1 MSTSPPDEPASAREE
16 AVYVG
21 LVGIGLAVLLR
32 FPVLRNLRTSVPE
45 DVGDPLLQTWQ
56 LAWGAHA
63 LTSSPADPWDANT
76 FWPLERS
83 LAFSDALL
91 GYAPLGVLFGEGAQA
106 GLVRYNVLFLL
117 SYALAFTGAYALA
130 RQLGASRLASGAA
143 GIGFAYAPWHFAQEG
158 HLHVISAGGIPLA
171 LALLARG
178 HGYGRAGPVR
188 PGLIVAGW
196 AVATWQVTLGFALGL
211 QLAYLLLVLG
221 VAFGGCW
228 LLARRRATAQPL
240 TRSLVLANLGGG
252 LLFAGVSLLLARPYL
267 QVAQDHPG
275 AARTL
280 GDLELFSPPFR
291 SYLTAPED
299 SWLWG
304 ELHAGLRDGLSFPP
318 EMTLAVGGM
327 LVVLAVTGLLSRGWP
342 LRRRLAIAGGVGVL
356 LVLGTGVQGPWGG
369 RFTYLPLFEHAPG
382 FDGIRTPG
390 RLVVPATL
398 GLALLAAAGTDLL
411 RTAARSNAAA
421 GRGIGAL
428 ALALVL
434 VESLGTT
441 PVPEAPGLPAALR
454 DAQGPLLVLPSDG
467 FHDNW
472 AMYWSSAGLY
482 PIVNGNSGF
491 TPAFL
496 EGIRQGTQSFPDAA
510 SVELLQQVG
519 VRQVVL
525 LPAYAGGSPWEAA
538 HLKPVDGLPVTR
550 RQVGE
555 AVVYDLSP

>member
-1 MSTSPPDEPASAREE
+1 M
-16 AVYVG
+16 YVG
-21 LVGIGLAVLLR
+21 LIGIGLAVLLR

-63 LTSSPADPWDANT
+63 LTTAPTDPWDANA

-106 GLVRYNVLFLL
+106 ALVRYNVLFLL

-130 RQLGASRLASGAA
+130 RQLGASRLGSGVA

-221 VAFGGCW
+221 IVFGGCW
-228 LLARRRATAQPL
+228 LLARRRRTAHPL
-240 TRSLVLANLGGG
+240 TRPLVLANLGGG
-252 LLFAGVSLLLARPYL
+252 LLFAGVSLLFAMPYL

-275 AARTL
+275 AARTI

-327 LVVLAVTGLLSRGWP
+327 LVVLAVTGLLARGWP
-342 LRRRLAIAGGVGVL
+342 LRRRLAIAAGVVVL

-411 RTAARSNAAA
+411 RGAARRNAAA
-421 GRGIGAL
+421 SRGIGAL
-428 ALALVL
+428 ALVLVL

-441 PVPEAPGLPAALR
+441 PVPEAPALPAAL
-454 DAQGPLLVLPSDG
+454 DGAEGPLLVLPSDG

-538 HLKPVDGLPVTR
+538 HLKPVDGLPLTR
-550 RQVGE
+550 QEVGE